1 MDELLDKIYDE
12 FAIRDW
18 EGKVLKLG
26 ENEYTQNNLPPR
38 KRIEEIIRKSMK
50 QVGNNDDVIVEK
62 NANRVLQ
69 AFSTLL
75 RKKNKTIIQKIVD
88 KEINKISTK
97 DMSKSSTSVGNLRRR
112 FTIFFNNNW
121 DKEILDEKQRRI
133 FNDILDDGTLPK
145 NSSKEINEYL
155 FKTPM
160 NIVITNQE
168 PERKF
173 VEKLCKLEYAQI
185 IDAWVKSKDKGFY
198 SIEYTLKYGGRDSK
212 TRKYSHKKFNP
223 DFFIKINK
231 DKYEYILVVEI
242 KENNDKCKEN
252 KAKYKYAKD
261 HFKNLNDKREK
272 LNIKQKYIIHFLS
285 PNGYDEFFDFLKT
298 GKILENQEIFRCELE
313 NLLEND
319 KEQL

>member
-1 MDELLDKIYDE
+1 MDELLDKICDE

-50 QVGNNDDVIVEK
+50 
-62 NANRVLQ
+62 
-69 AFSTLL
+69 
-75 RKKNKTIIQKIVD
+75 
-88 KEINKISTK
+88 
-97 DMSKSSTSVGNLRRR
+97 
-112 FTIFFNNNW
+112 
-121 DKEILDEKQRRI
+121 
-133 FNDILDDGTLPK
+133 
-145 NSSKEINEYL
+145 
-155 FKTPM
+155 
-160 NIVITNQE
+160 IVITNQE

-231 DKYEYILVVEI
+231 DKYEYILVVEV
-242 KENNDKCKEN
+242 KENNDNCKEN

-261 HFKNLNDKREK
+261 HFKNLNAKLEK

-313 NLLEND
+313 NLLESD